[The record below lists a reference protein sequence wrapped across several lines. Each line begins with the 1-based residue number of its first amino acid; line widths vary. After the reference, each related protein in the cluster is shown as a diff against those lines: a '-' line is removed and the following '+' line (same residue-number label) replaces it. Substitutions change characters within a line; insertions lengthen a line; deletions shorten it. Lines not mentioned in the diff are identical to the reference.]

1 MSVKTTR
8 RRALTSSSCRSGTMG
23 MTYAE
28 LEPQLRERAA
38 QRRAER
44 EGKDDKPRGSKL

>member
-1 MSVKTTR
+1 
-8 RRALTSSSCRSGTMG
+8 MG

-44 EGKDDKPRGSKL
+44 EGQDDKPRGSKL